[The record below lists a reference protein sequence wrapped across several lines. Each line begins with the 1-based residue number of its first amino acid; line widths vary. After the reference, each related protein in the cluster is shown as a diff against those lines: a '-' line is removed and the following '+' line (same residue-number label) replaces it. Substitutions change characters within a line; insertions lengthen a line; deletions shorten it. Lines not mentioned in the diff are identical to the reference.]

1 MANCEKRWHEK
12 VDFHMRAD
20 TMLLALST
28 YQKAVREAPAQ
39 CAMRY
44 AIPKRGGWLRA
55 DALSRY

>member
-44 AIPKRGGWLRA
+44 AIPKRGG
-55 DALSRY
+55 